1 VSKIEHP
8 VLRQIMKT
16 GYPEN
21 VAAQPENCGRDYF
34 GEEILENEDIVIDGD
49 DTILKHN
56 LERYL
61 SEVYGM
67 TFQTIK

>member
-1 VSKIEHP
+1 MDIEHP
-8 VLRQIMKT
+8 DIARIRRT
-16 GYPEN
+16 GSVRKAIEEPEY
-21 VAAQPENCGRDYF
+21 CGLDYF
-34 GEEILENEDIVIDGD
+34 NEPIYENEEIIQDGD

-67 TFQTIK
+67 QFQTIK